1 MIAYL
6 VGDLPDGAAKEMEH
20 ACFSDDSLFATLCAV
35 ERELIHAYLRGSLTG
50 PRRER
55 FEAAYLESPARAR
68 RLAAEREW
76 FEAARLMS
84 SAKWRGA
91 PGAISEAVRKL
102 FRGGGPA
109 LRFALVS
116 APVLAALACG
126 WLTFQSAKL
135 ERELQILRA
144 DSAARAAQAQPLL
157 AFVLAPGVTRG
168 AEGSQ
173 RLVLP
178 PNTTRVELDLYLADT
193 QRLPVYRAI
202 ILTADGGE
210 VWSGISASTGNEVKV
225 LVPTAALPRQDFK
238 LLLRAP
244 EANGPTVASYVFGV
258 ERR

>member
-6 VGDLPDGAAKEMEH
+6 VGDLPDEVAAELEH
-20 ACFSDDSLFATLCAV
+20 ACFSDDSLFATICAV

-55 FEAAYLESPARAR
+55 FEAAYLQSPARAR
-68 RLAAEREW
+68 RLGAEREW

-84 SAKWRGA
+84 STNWRGA
-91 PGAISEAVRKL
+91 PRILSGAVRKL
-102 FRGGGPA
+102 FRGGSPA

-116 APVLAALACG
+116 APVLAALAFG
-126 WLTFQSAKL
+126 WLAVQSSKL

-144 DSAARAAQAQPLL
+144 DSAARAAQAQPSL
-157 AFVLAPGVTRG
+157 AFVLAPGATRG

-173 RLVLP
+173 RLVIP

-210 VWSGISASTGNEVKV
+210 VWSSILAPTGNEVKV
-225 LVPTAALPRQDFK
+225 LVPAAALPRQDYK
-238 LLLRAP
+238 LLLQAP
-244 EANGPTVASYVFGV
+244 GANGPTVASYVFGV